1 MTNTHSETEQTSTA
15 EPASTSASVPT
26 ADRQAVSEKKGVNRV
41 LVAASALAAATALI
55 HVIGGGIEVWQPLAD
70 STLADGPRLV
80 SLAVWHMAS
89 VALAMSAV
97 ALGIGAR
104 PTLAA
109 QSRYLVIFVSLMWVG
124 FGLCFVGTA
133 LTEPVD
139 NAFATLLQPT
149 LLLPVGVLGLIGSRP
164 MS

>member
-1 MTNTHSETEQTSTA
+1 MTNTHSEA
-15 EPASTSASVPT
+15 GHAST
-26 ADRQAVSEKKGVNRV
+26 ADRHSVPETKGANRV
-41 LVAASALAAATALI
+41 LVAASALAATTAVI
-55 HVIGGGIEVWQPLAD
+55 HVVGGGIEVWQPLAE
-70 STLADGPRLV
+70 SMLADGPRLV

-104 PTLAA
+104 PRLAA

-139 NAFATLLQPT
+139 NAFGTLLQPT
-149 LLLPVGVLGLIGSRP
+149 LLFPVGVLGLIGSRR